1 MFPPEVAMPFPK
13 ILPGILL
20 KILTDVYTKG
30 SEPEWPDHKQG
41 LVSHHESHHKMSSNT
56 GT

>member
-1 MFPPEVAMPFPK
+1 MLPPEVAMPFPK
-13 ILPGILL
+13 ILHGILL

-41 LVSHHESHHKMSSNT
+41 LVSHHESHHEIF
-56 GT
+56 